1 MDGNQTKTNAS
12 LCPFN
17 LIRWHYLASY
27 WYILVICVLG
37 IVFNVFVLT
46 VLCLH
51 KKACTVAEIYL
62 SNLAAADLP
71 LLSALPFW
79 AEHALKEF
87 EWPFGGR
94 LCKMVN
100 VFIIMSG
107 YCSIYSLVLISI
119 DRYLALVFPLSHER
133 LRRPLLAKVGCLM
146 VWVLSFL
153 PSVPHLIYMDVI
165 TIHGNI
171 TICIVIYPNY
181 ATAVGCEI
189 MQIMLIFIIP
199 IFIISFYSLK
209 TFQALR
215 NRPIEGVSVQKRAK
229 KATLLIVAALLVFLI
244 CWIPFHMMAIIY
256 ILDYVEVLMLTPNTT
271 IFIYVWYPIF
281 INLKMFTSVLNP
293 ILYVFVGKNFRKK
306 VKEISKCQK

>member
-12 LCPFN
+12 LCLYWP
-17 LIRWHYLASY
+17 IEWHYLASY

-51 KKACTVAEIYL
+51 KKACTAAEIYL

-79 AEHALKEF
+79 AQYVVKVF
-87 EWPFGGR
+87 EWPFGRG

-100 VFIIMSG
+100 VFMIMSG

-133 LRRPLLAKVGCLM
+133 LRRPLLAKVGCLV
-146 VWVLSFL
+146 VWVLSFVL
-153 PSVPHLIYMDVI
+153 SVPDLIYRDVKI
-165 TIHGNI
+165 YSDNSTVCTIN
-171 TICIVIYPNY
+171 YPNY
-181 ATAVGCEI
+181 ATEMGCEI

-244 CWIPFHMMAIIY
+244 CWIPFHMMVIIY
-256 ILDYVEVLMLTPNTT
+256 ILENVNVLMLTCNTL
-271 IFIYVWYPIF
+271 IFMYVWYPISMY
-281 INLKMFTSVLNP
+281 LKIFTSVLNP